1 MKEPNGR
8 RVLTIGL
15 VRVNCTEP
23 YSTWSDQNARKH
35 KPPSHWLQ
43 ALREAAALC
52 QPPHGRRVRT
62 GSPHGL
68 AAGIEKSRRARQFRL
83 FRHRSRPG
91 RAMGGGAPTATRTRR
106 ADRGGAAQ
114 RARPRPCPGTPQGR
128 GRAGSGRRR
137 HAPARGDASAEI
149 AEAKQ
154 SYDFLVPRGPPQGW
168 NGYGAATLNMSYEL
182 DFWGKNRAALA
193 AAVSEQRAAEVEIAQ
208 TRLILSTSVASA
220 YAGLLHLYTLRD
232 NAADTLALR
241 MQTVALFRQ
250 RHQFG
255 LETLASVRQVEARQ
269 AAAKGDLLAID
280 ERIGL
285 QRNAIAAL
293 LGAGPDRGLDHSP
306 EVAWAG
312 SQGLPSNLSLEL
324 LGRRPDIVA
333 ARLRTEAAA
342 HRIDQ
347 RKAGFYP
354 SVNLLAFA
362 GFQSVGIDNLF
373 KSASQSGA
381 AGPAISL
388 PIFNTERL
396 QGQFKGARAE
406 YDAAVA
412 TYNGTLSEA
421 LREVADAATSRKSL
435 DEELAAARAAVAAAA
450 EAHQIVSSRYE
461 GALATYLDVLSA
473 EDSLISARRSEAELE
488 TRALILDVSLVRALG
503 GGFAPDSLEH
513 RTRTPKS

>member
-1 MKEPNGR
+1 MKTIKSPRLAGQRRRLNLLLAVSLALASGCAQIPRLDPPPAIKKVDELGSSKSFAAPLTAWPGNGWWR
-8 RVLTIGL
+8 AYGDPQLDALIEEAL
-15 VRVNCTEP
+15 H
-23 YSTWSDQNARKH
+23 NA
-35 KPPSHWLQ
+35 PDLDLAQ
-43 ALREAAALC
+43 ARLKAAAA
-52 QPPHGRRVRT
+52 QVQG
-62 GSPHGL
+62 
-68 AAGIEKSRRARQFRL
+68 AR
-83 FRHRSRPG
+83 
-91 RAMGGGAPTATRTRR
+91 ATRLPEVT
-106 ADRGGAAQ
+106 
-114 RARPRPCPGTPQGR
+114 
-128 GRAGSGRRR
+128 
-137 HAPARGDASAEI
+137 ASAEI

-154 SYDFLVPRGPPQGW
+154 SYDFLVPRQALPQGW

-232 NAADTLALR
+232 NAAETLALR

-255 LETLASVRQVEARQ
+255 LETLSSVRQVEARQ

-293 LGAGPDRGLDHSP
+293 LGAGPDRGLEITRP
-306 EVAWAG
+306 KVAWAG
-312 SQGLPSNLSLEL
+312 SQGLPSNLSLDL

-362 GFQSVGIDNLF
+362 GFQSVGVANLL

-388 PIFNTERL
+388 PIFNTDRL
-396 QGQFKGARAE
+396 QGEFKGARAE

-421 LREVADAATSRKSL
+421 LREVADEATSRKSL

-488 TRALILDVSLVRALG
+488 TRALILDVALVRALG
-503 GGFAPDSLEH
+503 GGFTPPDSSSAPTH
-513 RTRTPKS
+513 NPQT

>member
-1 MKEPNGR
+1 MKIQSPCLRSQGCRLTLLLAVSLVLASGCAQVPRLDPPPAMKKVNEFGSSNSFAAPLSAWPGNGWWR
-8 RVLTIGL
+8 AYGDPQLDGL
-15 VRVNCTEP
+15 IE
-23 YSTWSDQNARKH
+23 DALHNAPDLDLARARLK
-35 KPPSHWLQ
+35 
-43 ALREAAALC
+43 AAAAQL
-52 QPPHGRRVRT
+52 QV
-62 GSPHGL
+62 
-68 AAGIEKSRRARQFRL
+68 AG
-83 FRHRSRPG
+83 
-91 RAMGGGAPTATRTRR
+91 ATRLPEVT
-106 ADRGGAAQ
+106 
-114 RARPRPCPGTPQGR
+114 
-128 GRAGSGRRR
+128 
-137 HAPARGDASAEI
+137 ASAEI

-154 SYDFLVPRGPPQGW
+154 SYDFLVPRQALPNGW

-193 AAVSEQRAAEVEIAQ
+193 AAMSEQRAAEVEIAQ

-220 YAGLLHLYTLRD
+220 YAGLLHLYTLHD

-241 MQTVALFRQ
+241 TQTVALFRQ
-250 RHQFG
+250 RRQFG
-255 LETLASVRQVEARQ
+255 LETLSSVRQVEARQ

-285 QRNAIAAL
+285 QKNAIAAL
-293 LGAGPDRGLDHSP
+293 LGAGPDRGLQIARP
-306 EVAWAG
+306 KATWAG

-324 LGRRPDIVA
+324 IGRRPDIVA

-342 HRIDQ
+342 HRTDQ

-388 PIFNTERL
+388 PIFNTARL
-396 QGQFKGARAE
+396 QGEYKGARAE

-412 TYNGTLSEA
+412 TYNGTLSMA

-435 DEELAAARAAVAAAA
+435 DEELIAARAAVAAAA
-450 EAHQIVSSRYE
+450 EAHQMVNSRYE

-473 EDSLISARRSEAELE
+473 EDLLISARRSEAELE

-503 GGFAPDSLEH
+503 GGFTTNSSSAPTH
-513 RTRTPKS
+513 NPQT

>member
-1 MKEPNGR
+1 METIKSPHPAR
-8 RVLTIGL
+8 QPCRLTLLLAGSLALASGCAQIPRLDPPPAMRKIDDFGSSNSFAAPVAAWPGDQWWRAYGDPQLDALIEQGL
-15 VRVNCTEP
+15 H
-23 YSTWSDQNARKH
+23 NA
-35 KPPSHWLQ
+35 PDLDLAQ
-43 ALREAAALC
+43 ARLKAAAA
-52 QPPHGRRVRT
+52 QVQG
-62 GSPHGL
+62 
-68 AAGIEKSRRARQFRL
+68 AG
-83 FRHRSRPG
+83 
-91 RAMGGGAPTATRTRR
+91 ATRLPEVT
-106 ADRGGAAQ
+106 
-114 RARPRPCPGTPQGR
+114 
-128 GRAGSGRRR
+128 
-137 HAPARGDASAEI
+137 ASAEI

-154 SYDFLVPRGPPQGW
+154 SYDFLVPRQALPKGW

-220 YAGLLHLYTLRD
+220 YAGFLHLYTLHD

-241 MQTVALFRQ
+241 TQTVALFRQ
-250 RHQFG
+250 RHRYG
-255 LETLASVRQVEARQ
+255 LETLSNVRQVEARQ

-293 LGAGPDRGLDHSP
+293 LGAGPDRGLEITRP
-306 EVAWAG
+306 KVGWAG
-312 SQGLPSNLSLEL
+312 SQGLPSNLSLDL

-388 PIFNTERL
+388 PIFNTDRL

-412 TYNGTLSEA
+412 TYNGTLSMA

-435 DEELAAARAAVAAAA
+435 DEELAAARDAVAAAA
-450 EAHQIVSSRYE
+450 EAHQIVSSRYQ

-488 TRALILDVSLVRALG
+488 TRALLLDVSLVRALG
-503 GGFAPDSLEH
+503 GGFAPDSSS
-513 RTRTPKS
+513 TAPNNPQS

>member
-1 MKEPNGR
+1 MKPINKPSVEKRPHS
-8 RVLTIGL
+8 LTLLLAMSLALAGGCAQIPHLDPPPAVKKIDELG
-15 VRVNCTEP
+15 
-23 YSTWSDQNARKH
+23 STQSFAASVVSWPGDGWWKAYGDPQLDA
-35 KPPSHWLQ
+35 LIDE
-43 ALREAAALC
+43 ALRNAPDLDLAQARLRAAAAQVQGAGATRL
-52 QPPHGRRVRT
+52 PEVT
-62 GSPHGL
+62 GS
-68 AAGIEKSRRARQFRL
+68 
-83 FRHRSRPG
+83 
-91 RAMGGGAPTATRTRR
+91 
-106 ADRGGAAQ
+106 
-114 RARPRPCPGTPQGR
+114 
-128 GRAGSGRRR
+128 
-137 HAPARGDASAEI
+137 AEL

-154 SYDFLVPRGPPQGW
+154 SYDFVVPRQALPQGW
-168 NGYGAATLNMSYEL
+168 NGYGSAGLNMSYEI

-193 AAVSEQRAAEVEIAQ
+193 AAVSEQRAAEIEIAQ

-220 YAGLLHLYTLRD
+220 YAGLVHLYTLRD

-241 MQTVALFRQ
+241 MQTVSLFRQ

-255 LETLASVRQVEARQ
+255 LETLSSVRQVEARQ

-293 LGAGPDRGLDHSP
+293 LGAGPDRGFEITRP
-306 EVAWAG
+306 KVTWAG
-312 SQGLPSNLSLEL
+312 SHGLPANLSLEL

-396 QGQFKGARAE
+396 QGELKGARAE

-412 TYNGTLSEA
+412 VYNGTLSTA
-421 LREVADAATSRKSL
+421 LREVADAATSRKCL
-435 DEELAAARAAVAAAA
+435 DEELLAARAAVAAAS
-450 EAHQIVSSRYE
+450 EAHQIVSARYQ

-503 GGFAPDSLEH
+503 GGFAPDSPSAPLH
-513 RTRTPKS
+513 NPQT

>member
-1 MKEPNGR
+1 METIKSSRLGRQPGRLTLLAVSLVLASGCAQIPRLDPPPAMKKVDELGSANSFAVIVAAWP
-8 RVLTIGL
+8 
-15 VRVNCTEP
+15 
-23 YSTWSDQNARKH
+23 SDQWWHIYGDIQLNALIDEALKNA
-35 KPPSHWLQ
+35 PDLDIAQ
-43 ALREAAALC
+43 ARLKAAAA
-52 QPPHGRRVRT
+52 QVQG
-62 GSPHGL
+62 
-68 AAGIEKSRRARQFRL
+68 AGASRL
-83 FRHRSRPG
+83 
-91 RAMGGGAPTATRTRR
+91 
-106 ADRGGAAQ
+106 
-114 RARPRPCPGTPQGR
+114 
-128 GRAGSGRRR
+128 
-137 HAPARGDASAEI
+137 PAVSASAEI
-149 AEAKQ
+149 FEAKQ
-154 SYDFLVPRGPPQGW
+154 SYDFLVPRQALPNGW

-232 NAADTLALR
+232 NAADTFALR
-241 MQTVALFRQ
+241 TQTVALFDK

-269 AAAKGDLLAID
+269 AAARGDLLAID

-285 QRNAIAAL
+285 QKNAIAAL
-293 LGAGPDRGLDHSP
+293 MGAGPDRGLQITRP
-306 EVAWAG
+306 TVAWVG

-362 GFQSVGIDNLF
+362 GFQSVAIENLF

-396 QGQFKGARAE
+396 QGEFKGARAE

-412 TYNGTLSEA
+412 TYNGTLSMA

-450 EAHQIVSSRYE
+450 EAHQMVNSRYE

-473 EDSLISARRSEAELE
+473 EDLLISARRSEAELE

-503 GGFAPDSLEH
+503 GGFTADSSSTLTH
-513 RTRTPKS
+513 NPQT

>member
-1 MKEPNGR
+1 MKTINSPRLAGQSR
-8 RVLTIGL
+8 PLTVLLAVSLALASGCAQVPRLDPPPTL
-15 VRVNCTEP
+15 KKVNELGSSSSFATP
-23 YSTWSDQNARKH
+23 STAWPGNEWWRGYRDPQLDALIEEALQNA
-35 KPPSHWLQ
+35 PDLDLAQ
-43 ALREAAALC
+43 ARLKAAAA
-52 QPPHGRRVRT
+52 QVQG
-62 GSPHGL
+62 
-68 AAGIEKSRRARQFRL
+68 AG
-83 FRHRSRPG
+83 
-91 RAMGGGAPTATRTRR
+91 ATRLPEVT
-106 ADRGGAAQ
+106 
-114 RARPRPCPGTPQGR
+114 
-128 GRAGSGRRR
+128 
-137 HAPARGDASAEI
+137 ASAEI

-154 SYDFLVPRGPPQGW
+154 SYDFLVPRQALPQGW

-232 NAADTLALR
+232 NAADTLTLR

-269 AAAKGDLLAID
+269 AAAKGNLLAID

-285 QRNAIAAL
+285 ERNAIAAL
-293 LGAGPDRGLDHSP
+293 LGAGPDRGLAITRP
-306 EVAWAG
+306 KVAWAG

-362 GFQSVGIDNLF
+362 GFQAVGIDNLL

-388 PIFNTERL
+388 PIFNTDRL
-396 QGQFKGARAE
+396 QGQYKGAVAE

-412 TYNGTLSEA
+412 TYNGTLSNA

-461 GALATYLDVLSA
+461 GELATYLDVLSA

-503 GGFAPDSLEH
+503 GGFTPPDSSGAP
-513 RTRTPKS
+513 TQNPQT

>member
-1 MKEPNGR
+1 METITSPRLTRQPCRLTLLLAVSLVLVSGCAQIPRLDPPLAMKKVDELGSSNAFAVP
-8 RVLTIGL
+8 VAAW
-15 VRVNCTEP
+15 P
-23 YSTWSDQNARKH
+23 SDQWWNVYGDTQLNA
-35 KPPSHWLQ
+35 LIDE
-43 ALREAAALC
+43 ALRNAPDLDLAQARLKASAAQVQGAGATRL
-52 QPPHGRRVRT
+52 PEVT
-62 GSPHGL
+62 GS
-68 AAGIEKSRRARQFRL
+68 AV
-83 FRHRSRPG
+83 
-91 RAMGGGAPTATRTRR
+91 
-106 ADRGGAAQ
+106 
-114 RARPRPCPGTPQGR
+114 
-128 GRAGSGRRR
+128 
-137 HAPARGDASAEI
+137 I

-154 SYDFLVPRGPPQGW
+154 SYDFLVPRQALPNGW

-193 AAVSEQRAAEVEIAQ
+193 AAISEQRAAEVEIAQ

-241 MQTVALFRQ
+241 TQTVALFRQ
-250 RHQFG
+250 RRQFG

-269 AAAKGDLLAID
+269 AAAKGDLLAIE

-285 QRNAIAAL
+285 QKNAIAAL
-293 LGAGPDRGLDHSP
+293 LGAGPDRGLQIARP
-306 EVAWAG
+306 NAAWSG
-312 SQGLPSNLSLEL
+312 SQGLPTNLSLEL

-362 GFQSVGIDNLF
+362 GFQSVGIDKLF

-388 PIFNTERL
+388 PIFNTARL

-412 TYNGTLSEA
+412 TYNGTLSTA

-450 EAHQIVSSRYE
+450 EAHQMVNSRYE

-473 EDSLISARRSEAELE
+473 EDLLISARRSEAELE

-503 GGFAPDSLEH
+503 GGFTPDRSSTL
-513 RTRTPKS
+513 TRNPQT

>member
-1 MKEPNGR
+1 METIKRPRHARQQR
-8 RVLTIGL
+8 RLTLLLAASLALTSGCAQIPRLDPPPAIKKIDELGSSNSFAAPLTAWPGNEWWRAYGDPQLDGL
-15 VRVNCTEP
+15 IEEALH
-23 YSTWSDQNARKH
+23 NA
-35 KPPSHWLQ
+35 PDIDLAQ
-43 ALREAAALC
+43 ARLMAAAA
-52 QPPHGRRVRT
+52 QVQG
-62 GSPHGL
+62 
-68 AAGIEKSRRARQFRL
+68 AG
-83 FRHRSRPG
+83 
-91 RAMGGGAPTATRTRR
+91 ATRLPEVT
-106 ADRGGAAQ
+106 
-114 RARPRPCPGTPQGR
+114 
-128 GRAGSGRRR
+128 
-137 HAPARGDASAEI
+137 ASAVI

-154 SYDFLVPRGPPQGW
+154 SYDFLVPRQALPNGW

-182 DFWGKNRAALA
+182 DFWGKNRAGLA

-232 NAADTLALR
+232 NAADTLELR
-241 MQTVALFRQ
+241 KQTVALFRE
-250 RHQFG
+250 RRQFG

-269 AAAKGDLLAID
+269 AAAKGELLAID

-285 QRNAIAAL
+285 QSNAIAAL
-293 LGAGPDRGLDHSP
+293 LGAGPDQGREITRP
-306 EVAWAG
+306 NVAWAG
-312 SQGLPSNLSLEL
+312 SQGLPSNVSLDL
-324 LGRRPDIVA
+324 LGRRPDIIA

-342 HRIDQ
+342 RRIDQ

-396 QGQFKGARAE
+396 QGQYKGARAE
-406 YDAAVA
+406 YDYAVA
-412 TYNGTLSEA
+412 TYNGTLSTA
-421 LREVADAATSRKSL
+421 LREVADATTSRKSL

-450 EAHQIVSSRYE
+450 EAHQIVRSRYE

-503 GGFAPDSLEH
+503 GGFTPDSSS
-513 RTRTPKS
+513 TPTHNPQT

>member
-1 MKEPNGR
+1 METIKSSCLEKPR
-8 RVLTIGL
+8 RRLTLLLAVSLALALASGCAQILRLDPPPAMRKIDDFGSSNAFAAP
-15 VRVNCTEP
+15 VAAWP
-23 YSTWSDQNARKH
+23 GDQWWRAYGDPQLDALIEEALHNA
-35 KPPSHWLQ
+35 PELDLAQ
-43 ALREAAALC
+43 ARLKAAAA
-52 QPPHGRRVRT
+52 QVQG
-62 GSPHGL
+62 
-68 AAGIEKSRRARQFRL
+68 AG
-83 FRHRSRPG
+83 
-91 RAMGGGAPTATRTRR
+91 ATRLPEVT
-106 ADRGGAAQ
+106 
-114 RARPRPCPGTPQGR
+114 
-128 GRAGSGRRR
+128 
-137 HAPARGDASAEI
+137 ASAEI

-154 SYDFLVPRGPPQGW
+154 SYDFLVPGQALPHGW

-182 DFWGKNRAALA
+182 
-193 AAVSEQRAAEVEIAQ
+193 AQ

-285 QRNAIAAL
+285 QSNAIAAL
-293 LGAGPDRGLDHSP
+293 LGAGPDRGLEITRP
-306 EVAWAG
+306 KVAWAG
-312 SQGLPSNLSLEL
+312 SQGLPSNLSLDL

-342 HRIDQ
+342 RRIDQ

-373 KSASQSGA
+373 KSASQSGG

-388 PIFNTERL
+388 PIFNTNRL

-412 TYNGTLSEA
+412 TYNGTLSMA

-435 DEELAAARAAVAAAA
+435 DEELAAAQAAVAAAA

-503 GGFAPDSLEH
+503 GGFALDSSS
-513 RTRTPKS
+513 TPTHNPQT

>member
-1 MKEPNGR
+1 MKTIKSPTLARQR
-8 RVLTIGL
+8 RPLTLLLAVSLALAGGCAQVPRL
-15 VRVNCTEP
+15 DPPPTMKKVNELASSSSFAAP
-23 YSTWSDQNARKH
+23 STAWPGNEWWRAYGDPQLDA
-35 KPPSHWLQ
+35 LIEQ
-43 ALREAAALC
+43 ALHNAPDLDLARARLKAAAA
-52 QPPHGRRVRT
+52 QVQG
-62 GSPHGL
+62 
-68 AAGIEKSRRARQFRL
+68 AG
-83 FRHRSRPG
+83 
-91 RAMGGGAPTATRTRR
+91 ATRLPEVT
-106 ADRGGAAQ
+106 
-114 RARPRPCPGTPQGR
+114 
-128 GRAGSGRRR
+128 
-137 HAPARGDASAEI
+137 ASAEI

-154 SYDFLVPRGPPQGW
+154 SYDFLVPRQALPSGW
-168 NGYGAATLNMSYEL
+168 NGYGAATLNMTYEL

-193 AAVSEQRAAEVEIAQ
+193 AAVSERRAAEVEIAQ

-220 YAGLLHLYTLRD
+220 YASLLHLYTLRD

-241 MQTVALFRQ
+241 MQTAALFRQ

-293 LGAGPDRGLDHSP
+293 LGAGPDRGLEITRP
-306 EVAWAG
+306 KVAWAAP
-312 SQGLPSNLSLEL
+312 QGLPTNLSLEL
-324 LGRRPDIVA
+324 VGRRPDIIA

-396 QGQFKGARAE
+396 QGEFKGARAE

-412 TYNGTLSEA
+412 TYNGTLSAA
-421 LREVADAATSRKSL
+421 LREVADAATSRKSV
-435 DEELAAARAAVAAAA
+435 DEELAAAEAAVAAAA

-473 EDSLISARRSEAELE
+473 EDSLISARRSAAELE

-503 GGFAPDSLEH
+503 GGFTPDSSSAPP
-513 RTRTPKS
+513 RNPQT

>member
-1 MKEPNGR
+1 METIKSSRPEKPR
-8 RVLTIGL
+8 RRLTLLLAVSLGL
-15 VRVNCTEP
+15 ASGCAQIPRLDPPPAMRKIDEFGSSNSFAAPVAAWPGDRWWRGYGDPQLDALIEEALH
-23 YSTWSDQNARKH
+23 NA
-35 KPPSHWLQ
+35 PELDLAQ
-43 ALREAAALC
+43 ARLKAAAA
-52 QPPHGRRVRT
+52 QVQG
-62 GSPHGL
+62 
-68 AAGIEKSRRARQFRL
+68 AG
-83 FRHRSRPG
+83 
-91 RAMGGGAPTATRTRR
+91 ATRLPEVT
-106 ADRGGAAQ
+106 
-114 RARPRPCPGTPQGR
+114 
-128 GRAGSGRRR
+128 
-137 HAPARGDASAEI
+137 ASAEI

-154 SYDFLVPRGPPQGW
+154 SYDFLVPRQALPKGW

-280 ERIGL
+280 ERVGL
-285 QRNAIAAL
+285 QSNAIAAL
-293 LGAGPDRGLDHSP
+293 LGAGPDRGLQITRP
-306 EVAWAG
+306 KVAWAG
-312 SQGLPSNLSLEL
+312 SPGLPSNLSLDL

-333 ARLRTEAAA
+333 ARLHTEAAA

-388 PIFNTERL
+388 PIFNTNRL

-412 TYNGTLSEA
+412 TYNGTLSMA

-473 EDSLISARRSEAELE
+473 EDSLISARRSQADLE

-503 GGFAPDSLEH
+503 GGFAPDSSS
-513 RTRTPKS
+513 TPTHNPQT

>member
-1 MKEPNGR
+1 MQTIKSSRLEKPR
-8 RVLTIGL
+8 RRLTLLLAVSLGL
-15 VRVNCTEP
+15 ASACAQVPRLDPPPAMRKIADFGSANSFAAP
-23 YSTWSDQNARKH
+23 AGAWPGDQWWRAYGDPQLDALIEEALHNAPELDLARARLK
-35 KPPSHWLQ
+35 
-43 ALREAAALC
+43 AAAA
-52 QPPHGRRVRT
+52 QVQG
-62 GSPHGL
+62 
-68 AAGIEKSRRARQFRL
+68 AG
-83 FRHRSRPG
+83 
-91 RAMGGGAPTATRTRR
+91 ATRLPEVT
-106 ADRGGAAQ
+106 
-114 RARPRPCPGTPQGR
+114 
-128 GRAGSGRRR
+128 
-137 HAPARGDASAEI
+137 ASAEI

-154 SYDFLVPRGPPQGW
+154 SYDFLVPRQALPNGW

-193 AAVSEQRAAEVEIAQ
+193 AAVSDRRAAEVEIAQ

-250 RHQFG
+250 RRQFG

-269 AAAKGDLLAID
+269 AAAKGDLLAIE

-285 QRNAIAAL
+285 QGNAIAAL
-293 LGAGPDRGLDHSP
+293 LGAGPDRGLELTRP
-306 EVAWAG
+306 KVAWAG
-312 SQGLPSNLSLEL
+312 SQGLPSNLSLDL

-347 RKAGFYP
+347 RKAAFYP

-388 PIFNTERL
+388 PIFNTDRL

-412 TYNGTLSEA
+412 SYNGTLSMA

-450 EAHQIVSSRYE
+450 EAHQIVSFRYQ
-461 GALATYLDVLSA
+461 GSLATYLDVLSA

-503 GGFAPDSLEH
+503 GGFAPDGSS
-513 RTRTPKS
+513 TPTHNPQT